1 VNLRVALIDT
11 CRTSA
16 ALTTEINYLLNME
29 TDNWPFTL
37 FQCSLTDP
45 LYHHTYFLL

>member
-29 TDNWPFTL
+29 PITGHSP
-37 FQCSLTDP
+37 
-45 LYHHTYFLL
+45 YFNVH